1 MIKNWD
7 SRDEFLDDEYR
18 FITWVE
24 QSEAP
29 YTNSIKEV
37 TLVTSN
43 KHPLL

>member
-7 SRDEFLDDEYR
+7 SRDEFLDDDYR
-18 FITWVE
+18 FITWAE
-24 QSEAP
+24 QSGVP

-43 KHPLL
+43 KQPLL